1 MIRGASLPF
10 YASLLVLS
18 LGCGSKQDGGF
29 ETARD
34 SYAEAMQAI
43 EQGDTAKAM
52 SALTAS
58 LDTMPTVTV
67 YLERAKLYAAD
78 GKQEEA
84 LQDCRAALELKP
96 ENQDAKW
103 LLAEIEKPAD
113 KRFKGKNQNPPS
125 SVGK

>member
-1 MIRGASLPF
+1 MSRRASFPLI
-10 YASLLVLS
+10 AGLLVVA
-18 LGCGSKQDGGF
+18 LGCGSKQDREF

-43 EQGDTAKAM
+43 EQGDMAKAI

-58 LDTMPTVTV
+58 LATMPSVTV
-67 YLERAKLYAAD
+67 YMERAKLYAAD

-103 LLAEIEKPAD
+103 LFEEFEKPVD
-113 KRFKGKNQNPPS
+113 ERFKGGRQNPPS
-125 SVGK
+125 SSK